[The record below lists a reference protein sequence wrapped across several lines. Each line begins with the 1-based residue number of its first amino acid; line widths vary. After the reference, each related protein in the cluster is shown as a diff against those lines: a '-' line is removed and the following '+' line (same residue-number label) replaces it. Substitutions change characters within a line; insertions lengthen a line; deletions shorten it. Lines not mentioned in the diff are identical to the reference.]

1 MSLAPCLQSISSWL
15 GLPWQCYLQKAMI
28 LPMIL
33 LLLGWLLSSN
43 LVQAQSVRSAE
54 LQSECCSEC
63 CSLTA
68 TDAANCV

>member
-1 MSLAPCLQSISSWL
+1 MPAVNLFLAGPPLAVLSS
-15 GLPWQCYLQKAMI
+15 KAMI
-28 LPMIL
+28 LPVIL
-33 LLLGWLLSSN
+33 LSLGWLLSSN